1 MQKDGAAVSFKLAAA
16 PSFPFCLGDAA
27 LSLIVTGHAAFAEV
41 DDIGVV
47 VLPVDHQGV
56 IVLIHRGGFKE
67 KDRRAFVELQR
78 RGDFAGGSDGENID
92 DVEGNIREVEMLLQN
107 VKNTGLIQ
115 WV

>member
-27 LSLIVTGHAAFAEV
+27 LSLIVTGHAALAEV

-78 RGDFAGGSDGENID
+78 RGDFAAVLRDQIIALRKTQPESPANPHPK
-92 DVEGNIREVEMLLQN
+92 R
-107 VKNTGLIQ
+107 KPPKHF
-115 WV
+115 